1 MTKLMTPEELLATVC
16 RLAAD
21 QAGVEPAAV
30 SLDSHFIQD
39 LNYDSLD
46 QVEFIMTAE
55 DAFQVDIPDEM
66 AEKVRTVRDACEML
80 TTLLD
85 TAKE

>member
-1 MTKLMTPEELLATVC
+1 MNHTMTQEELIATVC

-21 QAGVEPAAV
+21 QAGMEPAEV
-30 SLDSHFIQD
+30 SLDNHFIQD

-46 QVEFIMTAE
+46 QVEFTMSAE
-55 DAFQVDIPDEM
+55 DTFQVDIPDEM

-80 TTLLD
+80 TTLLN